1 MFIRGGYMIS
11 LIVVGVFI
19 LFDFVTGLMKAIKN
33 KEINSTVLRK
43 GLFHKLSEIVTV
55 LGAWLLEYG
64 MKYINLDIDIPLLTG
79 VVSYICLMELIS
91 IIENLCDLNPD
102 LFKFFRPYLEKM
114 KPKQDDDKGE

>member
-1 MFIRGGYMIS
+1 MIS
-11 LIVVGVFI
+11 LLVVGIFI
-19 LFDFVTGLMKAIKN
+19 VFDFVTGLMKAIKN
-33 KEINSTVLRK
+33 KAINSTVLRK

-64 MKYINLDIDIPLLTG
+64 MKYVNLNIEIPLLTA

-91 IIENLCDLNPD
+91 IIENLCNLNPD

-114 KPKQDDDKGE
+114 KGQNQDTKGDK